1 MELIR
6 FDWALKRILRDK
18 ANFVVLEGFLSV
30 LLNEKITIDA
40 ILSSQSNQEAEDE
53 KYNDVDILIRNSK
66 DEHIIIEV
74 QNTKQI
80 DYFHRILFG
89 ASKIVTEYIQK
100 GTEYEN
106 VKKVISVTVAY
117 FDLGQGLDYVYHG
130 TTSFKGIHRGDTLN
144 LSAPQRKRYQKEKV
158 AEIYPEYWIIKAGI
172 FDEEQVLD
180 ELDEWI
186 YFFKTGS
193 ILENFTAAGLD
204 EARELLDKLKLEPEA
219 QEAYNRY
226 ENRLRQLASYQLTEM
241 LEIQE
246 LIQKAEDKIEA
257 ETKAKTEAKKDVE
270 TILKLYKK
278 TKIASEIS
286 ELLDIDLKKV
296 QQIIA
301 DYEHSQNKK

>member
-1 MELIR
+1 MAKEKMELIR

-18 ANFVVLEGFLSV
+18 ATFVVLEGFLSV
-30 LLNEKITIDA
+30 LLNDKITIEA
-40 ILSSQSNQEAEDE
+40 ILSSQSNQETEDE

-100 GTEYEN
+100 GAEYEN

-130 TTSFKGIHRGDTLN
+130 TTAFKGIHRGDILN

-172 FDEEQVLD
+172 FDEEQVND

-193 ILENFTAAGLD
+193 VLEGFTAAGLD
-204 EARELLDKLKLEPEA
+204 AARELLDKLKLKPEA
-219 QEAYNRY
+219 REAYNRY
-226 ENRLRQLASYQLTEM
+226 EDRLRQLASYQLTEM
-241 LEIQE
+241 VEVQE
-246 LIQKAEDKIEA
+246 LIKQVEDKKEA
-257 ETKAKTEAKKDVE
+257 EKNAEKEQMIIAMHKSGISIAQIAIITIKTEE
-270 TILKLYKK
+270 EITTIIEK
-278 TKIASEIS
+278 
-286 ELLDIDLKKV
+286 
-296 QQIIA
+296 
-301 DYEHSQNKK
+301 HR

>member
-1 MELIR
+1 MAKKKMELIR

-18 ANFVVLEGFLSV
+18 ATFVVLEGFLSV
-30 LLNEKITIDA
+30 LLNDKITIEA

-100 GTEYEN
+100 GTKYEN

-130 TTSFKGIHRGDTLN
+130 TTSFKGIHRGDILN
-144 LSAPQRKRYQKEKV
+144 LSAPQQKRYQKQKV

-172 FDEEQVLD
+172 FDEEQVND

-193 ILENFTAAGLD
+193 VLEGFTAAGLD
-204 EARELLDKLKLEPEA
+204 EARELLDKLKLKPEA
-219 QEAYNRY
+219 REAYSRY
-226 ENRLRQLASYQLTEM
+226 EERLRQLASYQLTEI
-241 LEIQE
+241 LEVQE
-246 LIQKAEDKIEA
+246 LIKQAEDKKEA
-257 ETKAKTEAKKDVE
+257 EKEIE
-270 TILKLYKK
+270 TVLGLHENEVPIP
-278 TKIASEIS
+278 
-286 ELLDIDLKKV
+286 
-296 QQIIA
+296 IIA
-301 DYEHSQNKK
+301 KSLKVTEEKVREIIEKHRK

>member
-1 MELIR
+1 MELIP

-18 ANFVVLEGFLSV
+18 ATFVVLEGFLSV
-30 LLNEKITIDA
+30 LLNDKITIDA
-40 ILSSQSNQEAEDE
+40 ILGSQSNQETEDE

-89 ASKIVTEYIQK
+89 ASKIITQYIQK

-130 TTSFKGIHRGDTLN
+130 TTSFKGIHRGDILS
-144 LSAPQRKRYQKEKV
+144 LSAPQRKRYQKQKV
-158 AEIYPEYWIIKAGI
+158 SEIYPEYWIIKAGI
-172 FDEEQVLD
+172 FDEEQVND

-193 ILENFTAAGLD
+193 VLESFTAAGLN
-204 EARELLDKLKLEPEA
+204 EARELLDKLKLKPEA
-219 QEAYNRY
+219 REAYDRY
-226 ENRLRQLASYQLTEM
+226 EERLRQLASYQLTEM
-241 LEIQE
+241 VEVQE
-246 LIQKAEDKIEA
+246 LIKQAEDKKEA
-257 ETKAKTEAKKDVE
+257 EKEKE
-270 TILKLYKK
+270 TVLKLYQKG
-278 TKIASEIS
+278 KIIEEIS
-286 ELLDIDLKKV
+286 DLLDVSIEKV
-296 QQIIA
+296 KQIIA
-301 DYEHSQNKK
+301 DYEQS